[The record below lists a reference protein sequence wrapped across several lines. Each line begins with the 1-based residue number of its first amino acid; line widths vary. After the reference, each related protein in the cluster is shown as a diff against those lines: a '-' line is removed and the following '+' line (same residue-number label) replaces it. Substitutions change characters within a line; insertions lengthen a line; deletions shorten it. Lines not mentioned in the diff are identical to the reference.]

1 MADWPG
7 CMAPDGGEACAE
19 YSELH
24 GRYQRIRAQAD
35 EMAEALSALADAVV
49 NEVNEKGGGG
59 YTLARLS
66 DARAVLARYRGEGT

>member
-1 MADWPG
+1 MIDADLLRALAWLR
-7 CMAPDGGEACAE
+7 
-19 YSELH
+19 SENDRL
-24 GRYQRIRAQAD
+24 RAQAD

-66 DARAVLARYRGEGT
+66 DARAALARYRGEGT